1 METEAPSLI
10 FKFQRRN
17 KMALHAK
24 DLMRKKAVVR
34 TDASVKEAAHK
45 MISTGLPGLPVVN
58 DRMEAIGVVTEF
70 NVLGAIREG
79 MDLEKTAA
87 ARIMTPQP
95 ITADAN
101 TSCHELIQIMLVN
114 NYTVLPIVK
123 NGKCVGVVSRLSV
136 MDANLSPR
144 YYSISSGREHSDALI
159 FV

>member
-1 METEAPSLI
+1 
-10 FKFQRRN
+10 
-17 KMALHAK
+17 MALHAK

-34 TDASVKEAAHK
+34 TDSSVKEAAHK

-58 DRMEAIGVVTEF
+58 ERMEVIGMVTEL

-79 MDLEKTAA
+79 MDLEKTAT

-95 ITADAN
+95 ITADAS
-101 TSCHELIQIMLVN
+101 TSCHELIHIMLTN

-123 NGKCVGVVSRLSV
+123 NDKCVGVVSRLSV

-144 YYSISSGREHSDALI
+144 YYSISSGREHNDALI

>member
-1 METEAPSLI
+1 
-10 FKFQRRN
+10 
-17 KMALHAK
+17 MALHAK

-34 TDASVKEAAHK
+34 ADASVKEAAHK
-45 MISTGLPGLPVVN
+45 MISMGVPGLSVVN
-58 DRMEAIGVVTEF
+58 DRMEAIGMVTEF
-70 NVLGAIREG
+70 NILGAIREG

-87 ARIMTPQP
+87 ARIMTPEP

-101 TSCHELIQIMLVN
+101 TSCHELIQILLLN
-114 NYTVLPIVK
+114 NYAVLPIVK

-144 YYSISSGREHSDALI
+144 YHSISSGREQNDALI